1 MTHQDQIFTLSDAL
15 LDARSA
21 KEHAEA
27 ALKEVNAAVD
37 LLESQ
42 LIEQMINGELT
53 NFKRNGV
60 QFSLVNKSHISAEP
74 ERKDDLWAEM
84 KRQGYEHLFSINAN
98 TLSGEVKRLKEENG
112 GNIPTWLE
120 GLVKQYEKA
129 TIRIKK

>member
-1 MTHQDQIFTLSDAL
+1 MNQEEQIFTLSDAL

-27 ALKEVNAAVD
+27 ALKEVNAAVE

-60 QFSLVNKSHISAEP
+60 QFSLVNRTHISAEA
-74 ERKDDLWAEM
+74 ERKDVLWSQM
-84 KRQGYEHLFSINAN
+84 KVQGYEHLFSINAN
-98 TLSGEVKRLKEENG
+98 TLSGEVKRLMEYNNG
-112 GNIPTWLE
+112 QVPEWLG
-120 GLVKQYEKA
+120 GLVKQYDKPS
-129 TIRIKK
+129 IRIKK